1 MNFPKFNSNTLREML
16 NLSERKETL
25 LTEIK
30 KLEEQFL
37 SYLGLSSKATTQLA
51 QVESKQVPKKVS
63 LKTPKS
69 SSKPSKGP
77 KLPPLKKRILAALT
91 EAGSEGITAADL
103 AKKIKAKNGSI
114 HSWFYNNM
122 EKFPEIE
129 RVGQG
134 HFRIKQ
140 KN

>member
-1 MNFPKFNSNTLREML
+1 ML

-25 LTEIK
+25 LSELK

-37 SYLGLSSKATTQLA
+37 SCLGLASKASIQPAQLK
-51 QVESKQVPKKVS
+51 SKQASKKTN

-69 SSKPSKGP
+69 SGKVSKGSKPSKSSSKP
-77 KLPPLKKRILAALT
+77 LSLKKRILAALT
-91 EAGSEGITAADL
+91 EAGSEGITAVDL
-103 AKKIKAKNGSI
+103 AKKIKAKSGSI

-134 HFRIKQ
+134 HFRINK
-140 KN
+140 KSLTING

>member
-1 MNFPKFNSNTLREML
+1 ML

-25 LTEIK
+25 LTELK

-37 SYLGLSSKATTQLA
+37 SYLGLASKANSQPV
-51 QVESKQVPKKVS
+51 QVEIKQAPKKVS

-69 SSKPSKGP
+69 SGKVSKGSKSSKSSSKPLS
-77 KLPPLKKRILAALT
+77 LKKRILAALT
-91 EAGSEGITAADL
+91 EAGSEGITTADL
-103 AKKIKAKNGSI
+103 AKKLNAKNGSI

-129 RVGQG
+129 RIGHG
-134 HFRIKQ
+134 HFRIQQ
-140 KN
+140 KS

>member
-1 MNFPKFNSNTLREML
+1 ML

-25 LTEIK
+25 LTELK

-37 SYLGLSSKATTQLA
+37 SYLGLSSKATTQPA
-51 QVESKQVPKKVS
+51 QVESKQAPKKTA

-69 SSKPSKGP
+69 SEKVAKGSKGSKPSSKGP
-77 KLPPLKKRILAALT
+77 SLKQSILAALT
-91 EAGSEGITAADL
+91 EAGSEGITAVDL
-103 AKKIKAKNGSI
+103 AKKIKAKSGSI

-134 HFRIKQ
+134 HFRINK
-140 KN
+140 KSLTING